1 MIGPLA
7 GAVLVIKGAVP
18 ITMVK
23 FCVAFAG
30 IPLVAVTVPL
40 YVPAA
45 VGVPDNTPAVLK
57 VRPVGSAPDVTA
69 KVIVVVP
76 VAV

>member
-1 MIGPLA
+1 MIGPFA
-7 GAVLVIKGAVP
+7 GAALVIVGAVP

-30 IPLVAVTVPL
+30 IPFDAVTVPL

-45 VGVPDNTPAVLK
+45 VGVPEITPAPLRL
-57 VRPVGSAPDVTA
+57 RPVGSAPDVTA
-69 KVIVVVP
+69 
-76 VAV
+76 